1 MSDPL
6 RDPSGSSA
14 DERAAIPRARLLLEL
29 GRQIT
34 SSLDLQEVLDSSL
47 HALRQIV
54 SFGGGAIQLIEGD
67 MLVPAATDPPLSD
80 EAREVRIPV
89 GTGISGTIAATGEPV
104 YIPDIWTDPRVGR
117 RKAKGVSS
125 GVTSYFGV
133 PLIMHGRPAGVLQID
148 SPDRDGFSPETR
160 ALVLAFVPTIAAA
173 VQNAKLF
180 DRERAALQR
189 LQETEQQQ
197 RDFIA
202 VVSHELRTPLTTV
215 SGFGITLAE
224 HATSLDMETVAD
236 IGQRIWRASR
246 RLERVMGDLLDLSQI
261 ERGTL
266 SADPEPTDIEPIL
279 RQSVQEQSSGQHAVV
294 LQIAP
299 PLPKAMI
306 DGDRLHQILGN
317 LLSNARKFSPSGTA
331 IEVSARAEDDRITLT
346 VADHGRGIPDALK
359 TRVFDRFFQAESAT
373 TRTADGLGIG
383 LFIVKKLC
391 DKMDVSIE
399 VDSAVGRGTRFIAR
413 VPIAV

>member
-1 MSDPL
+1 
-6 RDPSGSSA
+6 
-14 DERAAIPRARLLLEL
+14 
-29 GRQIT
+29 
-34 SSLDLQEVLDSSL
+34 
-47 HALRQIV
+47 
-54 SFGGGAIQLIEGD
+54 
-67 MLVPAATDPPLSD
+67 
-80 EAREVRIPV
+80 
-89 GTGISGTIAATGEPV
+89 
-104 YIPDIWTDPRVGR
+104 
-117 RKAKGVSS
+117 
-125 GVTSYFGV
+125 
-133 PLIMHGRPAGVLQID
+133 
-148 SPDRDGFSPETR
+148 
-160 ALVLAFVPTIAAA
+160 
-173 VQNAKLF
+173 
-180 DRERAALQR
+180 
-189 LQETEQQQ
+189 
-197 RDFIA
+197 
-202 VVSHELRTPLTTV
+202 
-215 SGFGITLAE
+215 
-224 HATSLDMETVAD
+224 
-236 IGQRIWRASR
+236 
-246 RLERVMGDLLDLSQI
+246 MGDLLDLSQI

-346 VADHGRGIPDALK
+346 VADHGKGIPDALK
-359 TRVFDRFFQAESAT
+359 TRVFERFFQAESAT